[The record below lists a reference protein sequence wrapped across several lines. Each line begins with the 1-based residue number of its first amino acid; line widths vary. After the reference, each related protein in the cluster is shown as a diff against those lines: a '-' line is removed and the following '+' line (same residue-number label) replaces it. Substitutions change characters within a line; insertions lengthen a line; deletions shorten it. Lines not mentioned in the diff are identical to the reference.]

1 MNLAYLSFV
10 KKLKNEKSA
19 YGGSL
24 RYFSLGDITFT
35 DINGS
40 VIRNFKPSEFAVD
53 LTYAAQLSGYVSGGL
68 SVRYVHSNLTGGVSV
83 QGADSKPGQ
92 SVAVDVSMFY
102 TNPNLRLGDKDAT
115 LNFGMNISNIGAK
128 MSYTETAETDFLPI
142 NLRIGPALIMD
153 LDKYNKISFN
163 VDFNK
168 LLVPTPPVY
177 YLDSMNQPV
186 LDPNTGNYV
195 VASGRDPNVGVAAG
209 MFGSF
214 TDAPGRVTFD
224 DAGNV
229 QVESGSVF
237 KEELR
242 EINIAGGFEYWYDNQ
257 FAFRGGYFH
266 EHATKG
272 NRKYFTLGAGVKYK
286 KLGIDLSYL
295 IATNQ
300 RNPLANTLRFSLKLS
315 FDKLKNSS
323 SDPDAG

>member
-1 MNLAYLSFV
+1 MY
-10 KKLKNEKSA
+10 KRLKNEKSA
-19 YGGSL
+19 IGGSL

-35 DINGS
+35 DVNGS
-40 VIRNFKPSEFAVD
+40 VIRNFKPSEFALDV
-53 LTYAAQLSGYVSGGL
+53 TYAAQLSDYISGGL
-68 SVRYVHSNLTGGVSV
+68 SIRYIHSNLTGGVSV

-102 TNPNLRLGDKDAT
+102 TNPNVRLGEKDAT
-115 LNFGMNISNIGAK
+115 FNFGMNISNIGSK

-142 NLRIGPALIMD
+142 NLRLGPALTMD
-153 LDKYNKISFN
+153 LDKYNKITFN

-177 YLDSMNQPV
+177 YVDSNGAPV
-186 LDPNTGNYV
+186 LDPNTGNFL

-214 TDAPGRVTFD
+214 SDAPGRTSFD
-224 DAGNV
+224 DQGNV
-229 QVESGSVF
+229 VVESGSVF

-272 NRKYFTLGAGVKYK
+272 NRKYFTLGAGVRYK
-286 KLGIDLSYL
+286 KLAIDLSYL

-300 RNPLANTLRFSLKLS
+300 RNPLANTLRFSLKLT
-315 FDKLKNSS
+315 FDSLKNSNKG
-323 SDPDAG
+323 PDEG